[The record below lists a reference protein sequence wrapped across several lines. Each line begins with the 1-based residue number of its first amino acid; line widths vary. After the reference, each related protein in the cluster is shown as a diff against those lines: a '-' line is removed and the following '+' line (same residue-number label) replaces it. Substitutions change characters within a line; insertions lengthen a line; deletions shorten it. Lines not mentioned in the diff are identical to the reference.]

1 MAVGALL
8 KPVLILTALTVGSSL
23 VAGCGGAAQAGD
35 ETGAAAI
42 TVRNCGLDVTVDGP
56 PKRVF
61 AAYQPAIEM
70 AHALGISDRLVGTA
84 YLDAVVLPEYA
95 EAQKSRKYYK
105 NLPSREE
112 LLSQNPD
119 FVLSGFNDVF
129 SSNGSDAS
137 FGARKGL
144 AELGVRTWIFSPL
157 CPTADGLGDEA
168 IDPKTVSMDNVYAD
182 LRDLGRIFGVSER
195 AEAVVADQKTRI
207 AAVRQKVAGADRPTV
222 AILRANLEGG
232 MTVSGG
238 PDFGTVLIREAGG
251 VNAFAD
257 LTSRRNVKISMEEFI
272 KRNPDYVLVSDCCDA
287 TMTEADAA
295 AEVAALMN
303 NPALANLKA
312 VRNKRIKPFLFAHHS
327 AGVRGAHT
335 TELIAG
341 IIHPDLVK

>member
-8 KPVLILTALTVGSSL
+8 KPVLFATMLSL
-23 VAGCGGAAQAGD
+23 VAACGGAAEAGD
-35 ETGAAAI
+35 QPKTGAI
-42 TVRNCGLDVTVDGP
+42 TAKNCGLDVTVDGP
-56 PKRVF
+56 PERVF

-112 LLSQNPD
+112 LLSHNPD

-129 SSNGSDAS
+129 SSAGSDSS
-137 FGARKGL
+137 FGSRKGL
-144 AELGVRTWIFSPL
+144 ADLGVRTWIFSPL

-168 IDPKTVSMDNVYAD
+168 IDPKTVSMENVYAD
-182 LRDLGRIFGVSER
+182 LRDLGKIFGVSGQ
-195 AEAVVADQKTRI
+195 AEKVIADQKTRI
-207 AAVRQKVAGADRPTV
+207 AAVEKKVAGADRPTV
-222 AILRANLEGG
+222 AILRANIEGG
-232 MTVSGG
+232 VTVSGG
-238 PDFGTVLIREAGG
+238 PDFGTVLIRQAGG

-257 LTSRRNVKISMEEFI
+257 LSSKRNVKISMEEFI

-287 TMTEADAA
+287 AMTEAASAA
-295 AEVAALMN
+295 KIAALMG

-312 VRNKRIKPFLFAHHS
+312 VKNKRVKPFLFAHHS

-335 TELIAG
+335 TELIAKV
-341 IIHPDLVK
+341 IHPDLVK

>member
-8 KPVLILTALTVGSSL
+8 KPVLFATMLSL
-23 VAGCGGAAQAGD
+23 VAACGGAAEAGGKPK
-35 ETGAAAI
+35 TGAI
-42 TVRNCGLDVTVDGP
+42 TVKNCGLDVTVDGP
-56 PKRVF
+56 PERVF

-112 LLSQNPD
+112 LLSTNPD

-129 SSNGSDAS
+129 SSAGSDSS
-137 FGARKGL
+137 FGSRKGL
-144 AELGVRTWIFSPL
+144 GELGVKTWIFSPL

-168 IDPKTVSMDNVYAD
+168 IDPKTVSMENVYAD
-182 LRDLGRIFGVSER
+182 LRDLGKIFGVSGQ
-195 AEAVVADQKTRI
+195 AEKVIADQKTRI
-207 AAVRQKVAGADRPTV
+207 AAVEKKVAAAKRPTV

-232 MTVSGG
+232 VTVSGG
-238 PDFGTVLIREAGG
+238 PDFGTVLIRQAGG

-257 LTSRRNVKISMEEFI
+257 LTSKRNVKISMEEFI

-287 TMTEADAA
+287 GMTEADSAA
-295 AEVAALMN
+295 KIAALMS

-312 VRNKRIKPFLFAHHS
+312 VKNKRVKPFLFAHHS

-335 TELIAG
+335 TELIAK